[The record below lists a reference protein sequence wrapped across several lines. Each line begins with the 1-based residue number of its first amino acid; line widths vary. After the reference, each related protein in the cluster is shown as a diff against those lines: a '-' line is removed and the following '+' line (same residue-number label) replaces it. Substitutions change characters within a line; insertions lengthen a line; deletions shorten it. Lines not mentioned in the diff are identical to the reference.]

1 MRSIVVDQN
10 GNGDVVTVAEA
21 IAAVPDHAAERTL
34 IILNNG
40 EYREKITVPASKTNL
55 CIRGESRDGAVIVH
69 DDSVSKLKPNGEKMT
84 TYETATFTVLAN
96 GFHAEDLTFANSA
109 SRLERA
115 GQAVA
120 LEAAGDRAIFR
131 NVAILGHQ
139 DTLYTPGN
147 GRQLYDHCYIE
158 GTVDFVFGSATAVF
172 KECELHNLNR
182 HNGYVT
188 AASTGIEQP
197 YGYVLLQCRLTSSTT
212 AETVSLGRPW
222 KPYGS
227 TIFVNTWMD
236 RHIRP
241 AGWDNWRDPS
251 KEITSRYAEYGS
263 TGPGALQADRVGWA
277 KVLTEQSA
285 STLSVSSVL
294 AGEDGWN
301 PEETS
306 LPTE

>member
-1 MRSIVVDQN
+1 MRTIVVDQK
-10 GNGDVVTVAEA
+10 GSGDVLTVTEA
-21 IAAVPDHAAERTL
+21 ILAVPDHSVERTL
-34 IILNNG
+34 IILKNG
-40 EYREKITVPASKTNL
+40 EYREKITVSASKTNL
-55 CIRGESRDGAVIVH
+55 FMRGESREGAVIVY

-84 TYETATFTVLAN
+84 TYETSTFTVLAN
-96 GFHAEDLTFANSA
+96 DFHAEDLTIANSA

-139 DTLYTPGN
+139 DTLYTPGD
-147 GRQLYDHCYIE
+147 GRQLYDRCYIE

-188 AASTGIEQP
+188 AASTGIAQA
-197 YGYVLLQCRLTSSTT
+197 YGYVLLQCRLTSSTS

-251 KEITSRYAEYGS
+251 KEITSRYAEFGS

-277 KVLTEQSA
+277 KVLTEQAA

-294 AGEDGWN
+294 AGDDGWN
-301 PEETS
+301 PEEIN
-306 LPTE
+306 LPTS